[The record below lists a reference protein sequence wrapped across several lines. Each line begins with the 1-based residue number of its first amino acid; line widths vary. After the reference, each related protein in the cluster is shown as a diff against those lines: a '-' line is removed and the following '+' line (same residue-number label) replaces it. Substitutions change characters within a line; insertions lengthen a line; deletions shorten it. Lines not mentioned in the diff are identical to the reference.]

1 METPAEK
8 YQRQMRENM
17 ETLQSILDESEYS
30 FINTDDACGDE
41 IYEIFKKTA
50 EISGGLLNFISGEI
64 KALEDRSFEINIA
77 YNFNFEKETR
87 PINLKYNLRIGIQVP
102 KVANNLNEL
111 LKVEGYSGDKYYYDI
126 SQDVG
131 MSGIA
136 FTNFIKEYKLFISG
150 TGLIYR
156 GESESENSEGF
167 EYFWAKLNEYES
179 NT

>member
-1 METPAEK
+1 
-8 YQRQMRENM
+8 
-17 ETLQSILDESEYS
+17 
-30 FINTDDACGDE
+30 
-41 IYEIFKKTA
+41 
-50 EISGGLLNFISGEI
+50 
-64 KALEDRSFEINIA
+64 
-77 YNFNFEKETR
+77 
-87 PINLKYNLRIGIQVP
+87 
-102 KVANNLNEL
+102 
-111 LKVEGYSGDKYYYDI
+111 
-126 SQDVG
+126 